1 MGAISIKVGIL
12 ANGAER
18 TILPCMFTKHLK
30 FRFLKYYLQ
39 MEIALGVYFCV
50 YVCSFHNL
58 VLKFLH
64 LLISQNPQKLGKAC
78 VMERPYVHSSLYIK
92 WKR

>member
-1 MGAISIKVGIL
+1 
-12 ANGAER
+12 
-18 TILPCMFTKHLK
+18 
-30 FRFLKYYLQ
+30 

-64 LLISQNPQKLGKAC
+64 LLIAQNPQKLGKAC
-78 VMERPYVHSSLYIK
+78 VMERPYVHSPLYIK